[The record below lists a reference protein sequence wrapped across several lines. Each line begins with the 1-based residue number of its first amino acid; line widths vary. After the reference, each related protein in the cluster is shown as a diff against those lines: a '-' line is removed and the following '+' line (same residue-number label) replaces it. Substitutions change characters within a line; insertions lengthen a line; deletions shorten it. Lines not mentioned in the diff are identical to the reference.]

1 MDTMTDRKPKEAKI
15 KIKANNPLIEN
26 IIHKRRLTKENKL
39 QKIKIINTNK
49 TKVEIN
55 SNKNLN
61 QRKQNSILN
70 TEIKSNK
77 TKQNSYKNLNNVQTI
92 QDYINQRK

>member
-1 MDTMTDRKPKEAKI
+1 MTDRKPKAAKI

-26 IIHKRRLTKENKL
+26 IIHKRRLTKEIKL
-39 QKIKIINTNK
+39 QKIKIINKNK

-61 QRKQNSILN
+61 QRKQNILN
-70 TEIKSNK
+70 TEIRSNK
-77 TKQNSYKNLNNVQTI
+77 TNKPLIKI
-92 QDYINQRK
+92 